1 MVLSRC
7 PYPPGRERATLSRCL
22 ISSEVRYSRG
32 RTAAL
37 VGRRSVIVRFS
48 VVGPL
53 LRFIRNPLFFIG
65 EVYPI
70 VRISVKNGWLLS
82 GFGVVM
88 IGRRDQG
95 ADEGAQERLPAAPG
109 VVDELEEAE
118 IGGQLLL
125 RDAPV
130 GP

>member
-32 RTAAL
+32 RMAAL

-70 VRISVKNGWLLS
+70 VRISVKNGLS
-82 GFGVVM
+82 HLRWSGLTG
-88 IGRRDQG
+88 GRTFFLAPVGGCDG
-95 ADEGAQERLPAAPG
+95 ARWVPDGRAGPILAGAGCSMLPAAVPT
-109 VVDELEEAE
+109 
-118 IGGQLLL
+118 
-125 RDAPV
+125 
-130 GP
+130 